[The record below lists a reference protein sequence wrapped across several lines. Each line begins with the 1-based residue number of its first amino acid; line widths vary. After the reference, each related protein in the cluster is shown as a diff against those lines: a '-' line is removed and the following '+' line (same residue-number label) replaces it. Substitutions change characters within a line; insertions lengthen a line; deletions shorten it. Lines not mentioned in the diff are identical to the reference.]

1 MGVLK
6 LTLFHA
12 KPVSG
17 AASEIFHKQ
26 VERGNAFLKPH
37 GLEYS
42 VYPTAGS
49 LDLEWTE
56 KLVGNGFVGEGL
68 AQRLALRMAA
78 NSRYYSNDNR
88 LPVILCQI
96 EGGGG
101 EAPGSIGQKL
111 DWLPWVMID
120 ADTLNNDGLTMT
132 HEAGHCAGLKHPG
145 FSSVSEPRLMEGN
158 QAVTDNIMAYGTF
171 DMQTQKHGARS
182 LIEPW
187 QVDAYRGAYFHS
199 LTP

>member
-12 KPVSG
+12 KTVSD

-26 VERGNAFLKPH
+26 VERGNAFLKPARP
-37 GLEYS
+37 GIQRLSDGRQPGPE
-42 VYPTAGS
+42 
-49 LDLEWTE
+49 LDG

-145 FSSVSEPRLMEGN
+145 FSSVSEPRLMEGG
-158 QAVTDNIMAYGTF
+158 QVMTDNIMAYGTF
-171 DMQTQKHGARS
+171 DMQTQKRGARS

-187 QVDAYRGAYFHS
+187 QVDAYRAAYFHS
-199 LTP
+199 P

>member
-6 LTLFHA
+6 LTLFHVG
-12 KPVSG
+12 PVSG
-17 AASEIFHKQ
+17 SASAIFYKQ
-26 VERGNAFLKPH
+26 VERGNAFLRPH
-37 GLEYS
+37 NLRFD
-42 VYPTAGS
+42 VYPVAGS
-49 LDLEWTE
+49 LDLDWHEP
-56 KLVGNGFVGEGL
+56 LSSNGRVGEGL

-96 EGGGG
+96 NGGGG

-111 DWLPWVMID
+111 DWLPWVVLD
-120 ADTLNNDGLTMT
+120 AYTLNNDGLTMT

-145 FSSVSEPRLMEGN
+145 FSDLSEPRLMVGD
-158 QAVTDNIMAYGTF
+158 QAMTDNFMAYGTF
-171 DMQTQKHGARS
+171 DMRSQTFGGRS

-187 QVDAYRGAYFHS
+187 QVDAYRSAYFHS
-199 LTP
+199 P